1 MAKITKIETLTN
13 SKYSKIIWVKI
24 YDESGEYGIGETS
37 WGPETVE
44 THILTDIAPQIIGE
58 NPLNIEKLWVD
69 ICKLGITVRPNG
81 AEVRALSAID
91 IALWDLAGKLTNQP
105 LYQMLGGLFREKIKI
120 YNTCAG
126 YSYGVNRPGTYR
138 NIPGSVDY
146 KPESQYEDQHA
157 FMTDAG
163 KLAESLLEEGVSAMK
178 IWPFDQFSGKTNGQ
192 FISSEDI
199 DKGLEPFQKI
209 RDAVGR
215 KMDIMVELHSMW
227 NLPSAK
233 RIAKALEPIEP
244 LWYEDPI
251 PMDNLDALAD
261 YKRSTR
267 IPVTASE
274 TLTLRWSFRELF
286 EKRAVDICMFDICW
300 VGGISE
306 AKKISTMAEAY
317 QLPIAPHDCVGPIT
331 FLSAIHMSLN
341 APNAMIQETVRAY
354 NNTWY
359 RDIIETMPKIESG
372 YVYPPKGIGI
382 GTIFTEKFIESK
394 DTIIKTVES

>member
-138 NIPGSVDY
+138 NIPGSIDY

-199 DKGLEPFQKI
+199 DKGLEP
-209 RDAVGR
+209 
-215 KMDIMVELHSMW
+215 
-227 NLPSAK
+227 
-233 RIAKALEPIEP
+233 
-244 LWYEDPI
+244 
-251 PMDNLDALAD
+251 PM
-261 YKRSTR
+261 
-267 IPVTASE
+267 
-274 TLTLRWSFRELF
+274 
-286 EKRAVDICMFDICW
+286 
-300 VGGISE
+300 
-306 AKKISTMAEAY
+306 AY
-317 QLPIAPHDCVGPIT
+317 A
-331 FLSAIHMSLN
+331 N
-341 APNAMIQETVRAY
+341 
-354 NNTWY
+354 
-359 RDIIETMPKIESG
+359 
-372 YVYPPKGIGI
+372 
-382 GTIFTEKFIESK
+382 
-394 DTIIKTVES
+394 